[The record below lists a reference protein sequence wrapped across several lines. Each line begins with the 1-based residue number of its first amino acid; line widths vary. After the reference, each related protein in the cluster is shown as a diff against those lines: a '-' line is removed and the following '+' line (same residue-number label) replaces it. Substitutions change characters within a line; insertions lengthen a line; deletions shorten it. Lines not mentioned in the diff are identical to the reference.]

1 VNGEPRGE
9 GETTV
14 VQDKP
19 RPPELVGIV
28 AEFLRTSVLPVCT
41 GRLAYDLRVAVN
53 ALEIAARELTTASA
67 SDDAEAGRLA
77 VLLAA
82 EGSLEDLNRL
92 LCTRLRDGTL
102 TASTPGLIGHL
113 WETTLAKLA
122 VDQPAYA
129 AYRRERERGETP
141 AT

>member
-1 VNGEPRGE
+1 
-9 GETTV
+9 

-19 RPPELVGIV
+19 RPPELVSIV
-28 AEFLRTSVLPVCT
+28 AEFLRASVLPVCS

-53 ALEIAARELTTASA
+53 ALEIVARELTIAGA
-67 SDDAEAGRLA
+67 SDAAEAARLA
-77 VLLAA
+77 VLLTA

-92 LCTRLRDGTL
+92 LCARLRDGRL
-102 TASTPGLIGHL
+102 TASTPGLIEHL

-129 AYRRERERGETP
+129 AYRRERAHADTP
-141 AT
+141 TT